1 MKKIFWRAALALFL
15 VSSWLTAVCVQPAI
29 AETVTLKAVTAWP
42 KMAVE
47 FKAFTLFSDLV
58 DKLVAKRAP
67 GELKLQYIGGPE
79 AVKATDKAQA
89 LQRGMV
95 DIIFTAGT
103 YYQGVLPDIDA
114 LKLTDFTPWEERANG
129 AWAYVNALHEKKIG
143 IHYLGRLGLNLQFHL
158 FMKKPIKSAD
168 LKGLNI
174 RVSPLYMPA
183 IKGLGGN
190 PTVIPIPDVFSA
202 LERNVVDGAGSPL
215 VGIREYGW
223 QKHVK
228 AMIDPGFYTVV
239 NPLLITLEKWNKLSP
254 KLQGI
259 LNEACIE
266 AEKKAVA
273 LFADLAKQERPLLMK
288 EGVEIVALPPAEA
301 QKFLR
306 IAYDEW
312 WKEAV
317 QKNPQT
323 GPELKKLLTRTK

>member
-1 MKKIFWRAALALFL
+1 MKKVFRSAALAMLF

-47 FKAFTLFSDLV
+47 YRAFTLFTDLV
-58 DKLVAKRAP
+58 DQIVAKKAP
-67 GELKLQYIGGPE
+67 GELKLQYVGGPE
-79 AVKATDKAQA
+79 AVKAADQAQA

-95 DIIFTAGT
+95 DLIFTAGA

-114 LKLTDFTPWEERANG
+114 LKLTDFNPWEERANG
-129 AWAYVNALHEKKIG
+129 ASAYINDLHAKKG

-158 FMKKPIKSAD
+158 FMKKPIKTAD

-174 RVSPLYMPA
+174 RVSPLYLPA
-183 IKGLGGN
+183 VKGLGGN
-190 PTVIPIPDVFSA
+190 PTVIPIPDVYSA

-228 AMIDPGFYTVV
+228 YMIDPGFYTVV
-239 NPLLITLEKWNKLSP
+239 NPLLINLEKWNKLSP

-259 LNEACIE
+259 LNEACSE

-273 LFADLAKQERPLLMK
+273 LFADLAKQERPLLVK

-301 QKFLR
+301 QKFLKVV
-306 IAYDEW
+306 YDEG
-312 WKEAV
+312 WKEAI

-323 GPELKKLLTRTK
+323 GPELKKLLTKAR

>member
-1 MKKIFWRAALALFL
+1 MKKEFRSAVLGMLI
-15 VSSWLTAVCVQPAI
+15 VSSWLMVAGVQPAI
-29 AETVTLKAVTAWP
+29 AETITLKAVTAWP
-42 KMAVE
+42 KMAADY
-47 FKAFTLFSDLV
+47 KAFAIFTDL
-58 DKLVAKRAP
+58 LEQIVAKKAP
-67 GELKLQYIGGPE
+67 GELKVQYIGGPE
-79 AVKATDKAQA
+79 AVKATDQAQA

-95 DIIFTAGT
+95 DLVFTAGT
-103 YYQGVLPDIDA
+103 YYQSVLPDIDA
-114 LKLTDFTPWEERANG
+114 LKLTELTPWEERANG
-129 AWAYVNALHEKKIG
+129 AWAYINNLHEKKD

-158 FMKKPIKSAD
+158 FMKKPMQTAD

-183 IKGLGGN
+183 VKGLGGN
-190 PTVIPIPDVFSA
+190 PVVIPIPDVYSA

-228 AMIDPGFYTVV
+228 YMIDPGFYTVV
-239 NPLLITLEKWNKLSP
+239 NPILINLDKWNKLSP

-259 LNEACIE
+259 LNEACVE

-288 EGVEIVALPPAEA
+288 EGVEILALPPAEA
-301 QKFLR
+301 QKFLK
-306 IAYDEW
+306 IAYEEG
-312 WKEAV
+312 WKEAI

-323 GPELKKLLTRTK
+323 GPELRKLLTKAK

>member
-1 MKKIFWRAALALFL
+1 MKKGLRGSVLTMFF
-15 VSSWLTAVCVQPAI
+15 VSSWVMGVCVQPAV
-29 AETVTLKAVTAWP
+29 AQTVTLKAVTAWP

-47 FKAFTLFSDLV
+47 YRAFTLFTDLV
-58 DKLVAKRAP
+58 DQIVAKQAP

-79 AVKATDKAQA
+79 AVKAADQAQA

-95 DIIFTAGT
+95 DIIFTAGA

-114 LKLTDFTPWEERANG
+114 LKLTDFNPWEERTNG
-129 AWAYVNALHEKKIG
+129 AQAYINTLHEKKIG

-158 FMKKPIKSAD
+158 FMKKPLKSAD

-174 RVSPLYMPA
+174 RVSPLYLPA

-190 PTVIPIPDVFSA
+190 PTVIPIPDVYSA

-239 NPLLITLEKWNKLSP
+239 NPLLINLERWNKLSP

-273 LFADLAKQERPLLMK
+273 LFADLAKQERPLLVK

-306 IAYDEW
+306 IAYDEG

-323 GPELKKLLTRTK
+323 GPELKKLLTKAR